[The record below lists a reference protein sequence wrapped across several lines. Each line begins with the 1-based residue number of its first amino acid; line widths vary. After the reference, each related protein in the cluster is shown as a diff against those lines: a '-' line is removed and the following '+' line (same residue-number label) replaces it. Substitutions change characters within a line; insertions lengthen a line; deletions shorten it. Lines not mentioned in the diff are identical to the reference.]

1 VIALGYSLLPVY
13 DQLWDGAH
21 ENSAESI
28 FELNF
33 DSWDTGGN
41 WGTSMFFGTDWKK
54 FCNPSNDM
62 IRAYQN
68 AHDSIRMKSTLT
80 FANVNGKWSDT
91 RLSLDSFPFFYKMR
105 KSDGSQNIILYRLAD
120 VLLLKAE
127 ALNEQGDVAD
137 ANDIV
142 TEIRTRAKLNA
153 LTVTDQSNM
162 RLAIE
167 SERRLELAFEGQ
179 RWYDLVRTDRAIP
192 VMEAV
197 TDGKGVNLG
206 YHLTEKKLLWPIPQS
221 EMDQNPNLTQN
232 EGY

>member
-1 VIALGYSLLPVY
+1 
-13 DQLWDGAH
+13 
-21 ENSAESI
+21 
-28 FELNF
+28 
-33 DSWDTGGN
+33 
-41 WGTSMFFGTDWKK
+41 
-54 FCNPSNDM
+54 
-62 IRAYQN
+62 
-68 AHDSIRMKSTLT
+68 MKSTIT

-127 ALNEQGDVAD
+127 ALNEQGDVSG
-137 ANDIV
+137 ANDII
-142 TEIRTRAKLNA
+142 TEIRTRVKLNA

-167 SERRLELAFEGQ
+167 NERRLELAFEGQ

-206 YHLTEKKLLWPIPQS
+206 YHLTAQKSIWPIPQS